1 MILRGYSQAVVSRGP
16 APGPK
21 RAGAI
26 IILSKIVPAPR
37 LQCWYNTKYL
47 SSGTRRE
54 PQHQSLRAGAVE
66 ILE

>member
-16 APGPK
+16 APGPR

-37 LQCWYNTKYL
+37 LTKYL

-54 PQHQSLRAGAVE
+54 PQHQSLRAGAIE